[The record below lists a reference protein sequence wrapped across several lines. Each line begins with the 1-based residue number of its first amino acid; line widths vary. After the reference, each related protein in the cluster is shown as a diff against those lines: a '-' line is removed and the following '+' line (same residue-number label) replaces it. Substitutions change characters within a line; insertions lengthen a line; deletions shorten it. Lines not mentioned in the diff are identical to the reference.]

1 MTRGQVELELL
12 KIGQI
17 IKRLVGEYAP
27 NANHVGV
34 NVMNEYIFVNAC
46 EWDCKKSGYIEEDIL
61 RASLFPSGEVFING
75 KYVKGADAD
84 KLMEDE

>member
-1 MTRGQVELELL
+1 VTRVQVELELL

-27 NANHVGV
+27 NANHVCVDVINGC
-34 NVMNEYIFVNAC
+34 ICVNAC
-46 EWDCKKSGYIEEDIL
+46 EWDGEKSDYIEKDIL